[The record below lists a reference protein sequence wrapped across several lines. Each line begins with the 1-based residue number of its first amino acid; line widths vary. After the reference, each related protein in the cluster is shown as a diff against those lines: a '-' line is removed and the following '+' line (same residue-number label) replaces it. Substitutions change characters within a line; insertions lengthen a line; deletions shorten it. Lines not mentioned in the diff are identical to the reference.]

1 LEYIESLPMERMYD
15 FFKIEDG
22 RMKASRTA
30 RMRHG

>member
-1 LEYIESLPMERMYD
+1 MERMYD